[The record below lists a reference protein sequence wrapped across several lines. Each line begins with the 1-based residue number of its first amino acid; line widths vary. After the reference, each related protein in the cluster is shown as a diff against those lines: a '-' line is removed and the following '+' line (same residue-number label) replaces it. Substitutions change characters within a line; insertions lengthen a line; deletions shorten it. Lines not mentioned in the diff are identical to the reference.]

1 MKKYFAECVGTFV
14 LTFLGCGTAM
24 FLGCGTPAG
33 VVGTAIAFGLAVV
46 AMAYTIGEISGCH
59 INPAITLGVALSGR
73 MSWKDACGYWVGQV
87 IGGILAGAV
96 LLLLTKVVAAP
107 DLTGGLGSNGVA
119 NAGGVGGAFLVEVI
133 ATFLFVL
140 VVLGTTDAK
149 YGAGKPAGLAIGLS
163 LILDVH
169 QPHRHF
175 REPGPFHRPG
185 PFRRRRCAEGCVG
198 VHLRSARG
206 RCLERLRLEGYGPE
220 GEVSP
225 FLQWFKGRTRW
236 VRPFLWPE
244 SRNLIIFA

>member
-1 MKKYFAECVGTFV
+1 MKKYIAECVGTFV

-73 MSWKDACGYWVGQV
+73 MTWKDACGYWVGQV

-163 LILDVH
+163 LILIHLMCINLTGTSVN
-169 QPHRHF
+169 PARSI
-175 REPGPFHRPG
+175 GPALFAG
-185 PFRRRRCAEGCVG
+185 GEALKNVWVFICAPLVGGALSACVWKAM
-198 VHLRSARG
+198 VPK
-206 RCLERLRLEGYGPE
+206 E
-220 GEVSP
+220 
-225 FLQWFKGRTRW
+225 K
-236 VRPFLWPE
+236 
-244 SRNLIIFA
+244 

>member
-1 MKKYFAECVGTFV
+1 MKKYFADCVGTFV

-87 IGGILAGAV
+87 IGGILAGAC

-107 DLTGGLGSNGVA
+107 DLTGALGSNGVA

-163 LILDVH
+163 LILIHLMCINLTGTSVNPARSIGPALFAGGDALKDVWV
-169 QPHRHF
+169 F
-175 REPGPFHRPG
+175 I
-185 PFRRRRCAEGCVG
+185 CAPLVGGALSACVWKAM
-198 VHLRSARG
+198 VPK
-206 RCLERLRLEGYGPE
+206 E
-220 GEVSP
+220 
-225 FLQWFKGRTRW
+225 K
-236 VRPFLWPE
+236 
-244 SRNLIIFA
+244 

>member
-1 MKKYFAECVGTFV
+1 MKKYIAECVGTFV

-73 MSWKDACGYWVGQV
+73 MSWKDALGYWVGQV

-163 LILDVH
+163 LILIHLMCINLTGTSVNPARSIGPALFAGGDALKDVWV
-169 QPHRHF
+169 F
-175 REPGPFHRPG
+175 I
-185 PFRRRRCAEGCVG
+185 CAPLVGGALSACVWKAM
-198 VHLRSARG
+198 VPK
-206 RCLERLRLEGYGPE
+206 E
-220 GEVSP
+220 
-225 FLQWFKGRTRW
+225 K
-236 VRPFLWPE
+236 
-244 SRNLIIFA
+244 

>member
-1 MKKYFAECVGTFV
+1 MKKYIAECVGTFV

-59 INPAITLGVALSGR
+59 INPAITFGVALSGR
-73 MSWKDACGYWVGQV
+73 MSWKTACGYWVGQV

-133 ATFLFVL
+133 ATFIFVL
-140 VVLGTTDAK
+140 VVLGATDAK
-149 YGAGKPAGLAIGLS
+149 FGAGKPAGLAIGLS
-163 LILDVH
+163 LILIHLMCINLTGTSVN
-169 QPHRHF
+169 PARSI
-175 REPGPFHRPG
+175 GPALFAG
-185 PFRRRRCAEGCVG
+185 GDALKNLWVFICAPLVG
-198 VHLRSARG
+198 GALAALVWKIMVPK
-206 RCLERLRLEGYGPE
+206 E
-220 GEVSP
+220 
-225 FLQWFKGRTRW
+225 K
-236 VRPFLWPE
+236 
-244 SRNLIIFA
+244 

>member
-149 YGAGKPAGLAIGLS
+149 FGAGKPAGLAIGLS
-163 LILDVH
+163 LILIHLMCINLTGTSVNPARSIGPALFAGGDALKDVWV
-169 QPHRHF
+169 F
-175 REPGPFHRPG
+175 I
-185 PFRRRRCAEGCVG
+185 CAPLVGGALSACVWKAM
-198 VHLRSARG
+198 VPK
-206 RCLERLRLEGYGPE
+206 E
-220 GEVSP
+220 
-225 FLQWFKGRTRW
+225 K
-236 VRPFLWPE
+236 
-244 SRNLIIFA
+244 